1 MCFGPKSLHVIWAAS
16 FYRHHFPS
24 FFVFPF
30 FLWLKVW
37 NNVGAKL
44 NYMRYRTM
52 QRVAA
57 KCCQLL
63 WPLLLVFLL
72 LLLLLSNFN
81 ALLCALLLL
90 CVVISTCV
98 CMFFRLIYFVYQTFN
113 VVYTL
118 LKSSSSALKSMLQ
131 IHRTATPVHVWVLCV
146 CVCVYMCCCCS
157 LC

>member
-1 MCFGPKSLHVIWAAS
+1 
-16 FYRHHFPS
+16 
-24 FFVFPF
+24 
-30 FLWLKVW
+30 
-37 NNVGAKL
+37 
-44 NYMRYRTM
+44 M

-63 WPLLLVFLL
+63 RPLLLVLL

-81 ALLCALLLL
+81 ALLWALLLL
-90 CVVISTCV
+90 CVVICTCV

-131 IHRTATPVHVWVLCV
+131 IHSTATPMHVWVLC
-146 CVCVYMCCCCS
+146 M
-157 LC
+157 